1 MLSLPVNSNPL
12 AKTVM
17 KKYHK
22 PRIEKG
28 IEAIY
33 SLSIGLEV
41 WIEHLT
47 SRTAD
52 EDRSQM
58 LEAAKILH
66 GYCLDN
72 LFKGWA

>member
-1 MLSLPVNSNPL
+1 MLSLPVKSNPL
-12 AKTVM
+12 TTAIM

-22 PRIEKG
+22 PQIEKG
-28 IEAIY
+28 IAVIY

-41 WIEHLT
+41 WIENIT

-52 EDRSQM
+52 EDRPQM

-66 GYCLDN
+66 GYCLNN